1 VEIPTRTDD
10 PFLPAPKLPASK
22 RSPALIFFI
31 MLMDVIGIT
40 ILYPVTAFIV
50 QGYGGDALMVTMM
63 TALYAAAQFF
73 AAPLLGKLGDH
84 YGRRPVLLYSLLG
97 SAVGY
102 LMFGFGGALWVL
114 LLSRLIDGFSGGNM
128 SVASAYIADI
138 SQPDERAKNFS
149 LIGVAWGVG
158 LILGP
163 ALGSATGQI
172 SLQAPALIAAGL
184 SFLSLI
190 LGFFLLHESLP
201 KEQRETA
208 PIRPV
213 DINPFASIGAMARKP
228 RLGLL
233 LLVLCLFNF
242 AFNGINSTQTLFVI
256 DRFDA
261 QPWQVGLLLTLIG
274 IVVIVVQVLLVGRV
288 VPRYGEK
295 PVAIASL
302 LGQATLSVAIFFVP
316 GFWLVLALS
325 VLSSMV
331 SAFTF
336 PTMTTLTSN
345 TVEPREQGVLMG
357 VTTALN
363 SLMTILSPLSA
374 GVAYDRIM
382 VGAPYWMGA
391 VPFVLAAFLLMRS
404 PVGER

>member
-1 VEIPTRTDD
+1 
-10 PFLPAPKLPASK
+10 
-22 RSPALIFFI
+22 
-31 MLMDVIGIT
+31 
-40 ILYPVTAFIV
+40 
-50 QGYGGDALMVTMM
+50 
-63 TALYAAAQFF
+63 
-73 AAPLLGKLGDH
+73 
-84 YGRRPVLLYSLLG
+84 
-97 SAVGY
+97 
-102 LMFGFGGALWVL
+102 
-114 LLSRLIDGFSGGNM
+114 
-128 SVASAYIADI
+128 
-138 SQPDERAKNFS
+138 
-149 LIGVAWGVG
+149 
-158 LILGP
+158 
-163 ALGSATGQI
+163 
-172 SLQAPALIAAGL
+172 LIAAGL